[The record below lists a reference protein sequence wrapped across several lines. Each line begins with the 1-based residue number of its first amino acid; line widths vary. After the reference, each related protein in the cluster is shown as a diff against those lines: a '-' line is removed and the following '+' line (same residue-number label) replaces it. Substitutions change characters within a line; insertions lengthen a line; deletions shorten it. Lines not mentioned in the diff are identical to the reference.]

1 MPLAHGEPAPGDTP
15 RYVHAFPLIALL
27 FGALAVPALLGLRR
41 IPPPATPLAAELHR
55 GGGSWP
61 RSARRRNTQL
71 GHPLKPGRFA
81 G

>member
-41 IPPPATPLAAELHR
+41 IPPPATPLAAELQP
-55 GGGSWP
+55 W
-61 RSARRRNTQL
+61 RRVVATLRQAPKYSIGPST
-71 GHPLKPGRFA
+71 
-81 G
+81 